1 MNKKVKI
8 KVKSEILQDGKSEEI
23 NFETEGK
30 FYKKN
35 NKYYLSYNEEKLSGM
50 EKNHIILIIEKTQI
64 IMNRYGET
72 KSKMVFKLN
81 KKTYAD
87 YSTPYGNFDMEI
99 LTKKKQVDLDKGII
113 KIDYLLN
120 IKNLS
125 KGENSLSISFKKK

>member
-1 MNKKVKI
+1 MNKEVNI

-23 NFETEGK
+23 KFKTKGK

-35 NKYYLSYNEEKLSGM
+35 DKYYLSYNEEKLSGM
-50 EKNHIILIIEKTQI
+50 EKNRIILIIEKSKI

-87 YSTPYGNFDMEI
+87 YETPYGNFDMEI
-99 LTKKKQVDLDKGII
+99 LTKKKQVDLNKGII

-125 KGENSLSISFKKK
+125 KGKNSLFISFKKK

>member
-1 MNKKVKI
+1 MNKLVKI
-8 KVKSEILQDGKSEEI
+8 KVKSEILQDGKNEKI

-50 EKNHIILIIEKTQI
+50 EKNRIILIIEKNQI

-72 KSKMVFKLN
+72 KSKMIFKLN
-81 KKTYAD
+81 EKTYAD
-87 YSTPYGNFDMEI
+87 YTTPYGDFDMEI
-99 LTKKKQVDLDKGII
+99 FTKKKQVDLDKGII
-113 KIDYLLN
+113 KIKYLLN

-125 KGENSLSISFKKK
+125 KGKNSLFISFKKK